1 MSADSVYFCHCWPNL
16 PISWR
21 ISSLVCSIMKLSN
34 AWRMTP
40 RKANSVSGEHITTRW
55 RHRLVEQARVVLVD
69 EPGELLVG
77 QEQQHVVDG
86 RAVALAGVLPLGQ
99 LLDPQPHVGQEALE
113 VGLALGVGAD
123 LEVAQVRRQRELD
136 VHVEHV
142 ALGQVERVVRAG
154 PVPPST
160 WVCLR

>member
-1 MSADSVYFCHCWPNL
+1 MDAQLLQLLQRALEGPAAGADELVELALHAVEAVFTFSADSVYFCHCWPNL

-55 RHRLVEQARVVLVD
+55 AMRLVEQAGIVLVD
-69 EPGELLVG
+69 EPGQLLVG

-86 RAVALAGVLPLGQ
+86 RAVALAGVLALGQ
-99 LLDPQPHVGQEALE
+99 LLDARPG
-113 VGLALGVGAD
+113 
-123 LEVAQVRRQRELD
+123 RRRGT
-136 VHVEHV
+136 
-142 ALGQVERVVRAG
+142 A
-154 PVPPST
+154 
-160 WVCLR
+160 